1 MVEFSN
7 KWYRE
12 TCTENGLNPDNE
24 LSKTAV
30 DLARDR
36 AIDMKKYMDA
46 KKNYDDENLHKK
58 FDKEISRLDNERIG
72 HMLDA
77 LMYAEIMADLGDGF
91 DTFSKQ
97 HLKKKNRLMGKVQNA
112 QSLTPAEKRVSE
124 RWQGA
129 MKKMKGREID
139 NS

>member
-12 TCTENGLNPDNE
+12 TCIENGLNPDNE

-46 KKNYDDENLHKK
+46 KKNYDDVSLHERL
-58 FDKEISRLDNERIG
+58 DREIMRLDNERVG

-77 LMYAEIMADLGDGF
+77 LMYAEIMSGLGNGF
-91 DTFSKQ
+91 DTFIKQ
-97 HLKKKNRLMGKVQNA
+97 YIGKRERLMGNVQTSSTNM
-112 QSLTPAEKRVSE
+112 TEIEKRVND
-124 RWQGA
+124 RWEEA
-129 MKKMKGREID
+129 MKRMKGR
-139 NS
+139 

>member
-7 KWYRE
+7 RWYRE
-12 TCTENGLNPDNE
+12 TCLQNGLNPDNE

-46 KKNYDDENLHKK
+46 KKNYDDVSLHKK
-58 FDKEISRLDNERIG
+58 LDREITRLDNERVG

-77 LMYAEIMADLGDGF
+77 LTYAEIMVGLGDGF
-91 DTFSKQ
+91 NTFVKQ
-97 HLKKKNRLMGKVQNA
+97 Y
-112 QSLTPAEKRVSE
+112 SDKRSRVGN
-124 RWQGA
+124 Q
-129 MKKMKGREID
+129 
-139 NS
+139 

>member
-12 TCTENGLNPDNE
+12 TCLKNGLNPDNE

-36 AIDMKKYMDA
+36 AIDMKKYMDT
-46 KKNYDDENLHKK
+46 KKNYDDVLLHKK
-58 FDKEISRLDNERIG
+58 LDREITRLDNERVG

-77 LMYAEIMADLGDGF
+77 LTYAEIMVGLGDSF
-91 DTFSKQ
+91 NTFAKQ
-97 HLKKKNRLMGKVQNA
+97 HLEKKKRLMGNA
-112 QSLTPAEKRVSE
+112 HASSSNLTEIEKRVSD
-124 RWQGA
+124 RWEQA
-129 MKKMKGREID
+129 MKKMEGR
-139 NS
+139 

>member
-46 KKNYDDENLHKK
+46 KENYDDENLHKK

-77 LMYAEIMADLGDGF
+77 LMYAEIMADLGDGR
-91 DTFSKQ
+91 SEE
-97 HLKKKNRLMGKVQNA
+97 RRVGKESRN
-112 QSLTPAEKRVSE
+112 
-124 RWQGA
+124 
-129 MKKMKGREID
+129 EIWG
-139 NS
+139 

>member
-12 TCTENGLNPDNE
+12 TCLQNGLNPDNE

-30 DLARDR
+30 ALARDR

-46 KKNYDDENLHKK
+46 KKNYDDAALHEK
-58 FDKEISRLDNERIG
+58 FDKEITRLDNERIG

-77 LMYAEIMADLGDGF
+77 LMYAEVMAGLGESF
-91 DTFSKQ
+91 NIFIKRHFEKKQ
-97 HLKKKNRLMGKVQNA
+97 QLMGDVQV
-112 QSLTPAEKRVSE
+112 SPTKMTEIEKRVSE
-124 RWQGA
+124 RWEQA
-129 MKKMKGREID
+129 MERMKG
-139 NS
+139 